1 MTDFRTR
8 FLPNHL
14 GASQV
19 WRKMEKN
26 PFKIANDC
34 LCQMRLFRIRFA
46 HKFRTDD
53 RMNRLR
59 LDILPQPND
68 TTCGPTCLHA
78 VYRYF
83 GNFIPLNDVIQNVG
97 QLEQGGT
104 LAVFLGSDA
113 LRRGYDVTLYTYNL
127 QVFDPTWF
135 RPGRDVNLAE
145 RLTAQLEAKQHPKLQ
160 TATHAYIEFLQLGG
174 KLKMEVLTIDLI
186 RRYLK
191 RDVPVLTG
199 LSATFLYGEMREYCP
214 DNPPPGKTTLAD
226 DVRGYPA
233 GHFVVLC
240 GYDPDRRTVLVAD
253 PLEANPFTKDR
264 QYAVDIDRVFSAIM
278 LGIVTYDANL
288 LIVRPKNHIKGVE
301 RHARNDRDR

>member
-1 MTDFRTR
+1 MT
-8 FLPNHL
+8 P
-14 GASQV
+14 
-19 WRKMEKN
+19 
-26 PFKIANDC
+26 
-34 LCQMRLFRIRFA
+34 
-46 HKFRTDD
+46 
-53 RMNRLR
+53 LR

-78 VYRYF
+78 VYRYLDHQ
-83 GNFIPLNDVIQNVG
+83 ISLEQVIQEVG

-104 LAVFLGSDA
+104 LAVFLGSHA
-113 LRRGYDVTLYTYNL
+113 LRQGYDVTLYTYDL

-135 RPGRDVNLAE
+135 RPDREVRLDE
-145 RLTAQLEAKQHPKLQ
+145 RLKAQSEIKNRPRLR
-160 TATHAYIEFLQLGG
+160 TATDAYVEFLHLGG
-174 KLKMEVLTIDLI
+174 KLRMEVLTIDLI

-191 RDVPVLTG
+191 RGIPVLTG

-214 DNPPPGKTTLAD
+214 ENPPPGKTTLAD

-240 GYDPDRRTVLVAD
+240 GYDPERRTVLVAD
-253 PLEANPFTKDR
+253 PLEANPFAKDR

-288 LIVRPKNHIKGVE
+288 LIVRPKNHNKGVE
-301 RHARNDRDR
+301 RHARTDRDR

>member
-1 MTDFRTR
+1 M
-8 FLPNHL
+8 
-14 GASQV
+14 
-19 WRKMEKN
+19 N
-26 PFKIANDC
+26 P
-34 LCQMRLFRIRFA
+34 
-46 HKFRTDD
+46 
-53 RMNRLR
+53 LR
-59 LDILPQPND
+59 LEILPQPTD

-83 GNFIPLNDVIQNVG
+83 DNHISLDQVIREVG

-104 LAVFLGSDA
+104 LAVFLGSHA
-113 LRRGYDVTLYTYNL
+113 LRLGYDVTLYTYDL

-135 RPGRDVNLAE
+135 RNDREVNLEE
-145 RLTAQLEAKQHPKLQ
+145 RLLAQARAKTKSRLL
-160 TATHAYIEFLQLGG
+160 TATAAYVEFLNLGG
-174 KLKMEVLTIDLI
+174 KLRMEVLTIDLI

-191 RDVPVLTG
+191 RGVPVLTG

-214 DNPPPGKTTLAD
+214 ENPPPGRTTLAD
-226 DVRGYPA
+226 DVRGFPA

-253 PLEANPFTKDR
+253 PLEANPFAKDR

-288 LIVRPKNHIKGVE
+288 LIVRPKNYTKGVE
-301 RHARNDRDR
+301 RHARIDRDR

>member
-1 MTDFRTR
+1 LSV
-8 FLPNHL
+8 LPAAN
-14 GASQV
+14 
-19 WRKMEKN
+19 
-26 PFKIANDC
+26 KIGDSISARMNG
-34 LCQMRLFRIRFA
+34 
-46 HKFRTDD
+46 
-53 RMNRLR
+53 MNRLR

-83 GNFIPLNDVIQNVG
+83 GDHLGLDQVIREVG

-104 LAVFLGSDA
+104 LAVFLGCHA
-113 LRRGYDVTLYTYNL
+113 LRRGYEATLYTYDL
-127 QVFDPTWF
+127 QLFDPTWF
-135 RPGRDVNLAE
+135 RSDRDVDLKE
-145 RLTAQLEAKQHPKLQ
+145 RLLAQMEVKPRPRLH
-160 TATHAYIEFLQLGG
+160 TATLAYVEFLKLGG
-174 KLKMEVLTIDLI
+174 KLRMEVLTIDLI

-191 RDVPVLTG
+191 REMPVLTG

-214 DNPPPGKTTLAD
+214 ENPPPGRTTLSD
-226 DVRGYPA
+226 DVRGLPA

-253 PLEANPFTKDR
+253 PLEANPFARDR

-288 LIVRPKNHIKGVE
+288 LIVRPKNHQKGVE
-301 RHARNDRDR
+301 RHARTDRD

>member
-1 MTDFRTR
+1 MKVGEYDSVLEFR
-8 FLPNHL
+8 LDH
-14 GASQV
+14 
-19 WRKMEKN
+19 
-26 PFKIANDC
+26 
-34 LCQMRLFRIRFA
+34 
-46 HKFRTDD
+46 

-59 LDILPQPND
+59 LEILPQPND

-83 GNFIPLNDVIQNVG
+83 DNPILLDQVIQEVG

-104 LAVFLGSDA
+104 LAVLLGSHA
-113 LRRGYDVTLYTYNL
+113 LRQGYDVTLYTYDL
-127 QVFDPTWF
+127 KVFDPTWF
-135 RPGRDVNLAE
+135 RPDRDVRLEE
-145 RLTAQLEAKQHPKLQ
+145 RLTAQAEVKSKQRLQ
-160 TATHAYIEFLQLGG
+160 TATAAYIEFLQLGG

-186 RRYLK
+186 RRHLK
-191 RDVPVLTG
+191 RGIPVLTG

-214 DNPPPGKTTLAD
+214 ENPPPGRTTLAD

-240 GYDPDRRTVLVAD
+240 GYDPERRTVLVAD
-253 PLEANPFTKDR
+253 PLEANPFARDR

-288 LIVRPKNHIKGVE
+288 LVVRPKNDTKGVE

>member
-1 MTDFRTR
+1 M
-8 FLPNHL
+8 
-14 GASQV
+14 
-19 WRKMEKN
+19 K
-26 PFKIANDC
+26 
-34 LCQMRLFRIRFA
+34 
-46 HKFRTDD
+46 
-53 RMNRLR
+53 RLR
-59 LDILPQPND
+59 LDILPQPTD

-83 GNFIPLNDVIQNVG
+83 GNQLPLDQVIEEVG

-104 LAVFLGSDA
+104 LAVFLGSHA
-113 LRRGYDVTLYTYNL
+113 LRQGYEVTLYTYDL

-135 RPGRDVNLAE
+135 RSDRDVRLEE
-145 RLTAQLEAKQHPKLQ
+145 RLLAQAQIKNRPRLQ
-160 TATHAYIEFLQLGG
+160 LATNAYVEFLQLGG

-191 RDVPVLTG
+191 REIPVLTG

-214 DNPPPGKTTLAD
+214 ENPPPGRTTLAD
-226 DVRGYPA
+226 DVRGFPA

-253 PLEANPFTKDR
+253 PLEANPFAKDR

-288 LIVRPKNHIKGVE
+288 LIIRPKNYNKGVE
-301 RHARNDRDR
+301 RHARTDRDR